1 VKSSPNST
9 DMSRIGKQPIS
20 IPSEVTVTIDK
31 KLITVAGPKGNISL
45 RIPAKINVEV
55 KDGEVIV
62 SRLTEDKK
70 IKANHGSTRAHINNM
85 INGVLNPW
93 KKELEIRGT
102 GYKFA
107 LQGNKVV
114 VSAGYIHPVTVEAPE
129 GIQFQTPE
137 DSRLIITGIDKTL
150 VGQVASNIRKIR
162 KPEPYK
168 GKGIRYVDEFIK
180 LKAGKT
186 AKA

>member
-1 VKSSPNST
+1 
-9 DMSRIGKQPIS
+9 MSRIGKQPVL
-20 IPSEVTVTIDK
+20 IPSDVTVTVDK
-31 KLITVAGPKGNISL
+31 KTVTVVGTKGTLTLKVPSKIDVTVQTNQVIIS
-45 RIPAKINVEV
+45 RR
-55 KDGEVIV
+55 
-62 SRLTEDKK
+62 SEDKK
-70 IKANHGSTRAHINNM
+70 VKANHGSTRAHIKNM
-85 INGVLNPW
+85 VEGVVNHW

-107 LQGNKVV
+107 LQGNKLVV
-114 VSAGYIHPVTVEAPE
+114 NAGYIHPVGITAPT
-129 GIQFQTPE
+129 GIQFQIPE
-137 DSRLIITGIDKTL
+137 DTRVIVTGPDKTI

-168 GKGIRYVDEFIK
+168 GKGIRYIDEFIK